1 MKEELSPFA
10 QLVAKILLVAAFV
23 LLAACGKDDDS
34 SSPSTPAVDS
44 NITLLTHPQDPLIL
58 KINKESEG
66 EGIIEYYGTRG
77 SDGLPVR
84 LDQIR
89 QIKDNQES
97 VVGFNED
104 NRINYIR
111 AFNGVQFYME
121 WQSNTK
127 FILTAV
133 TPDESFQLNT
143 PVDLNDSET
152 SAWNNAVS
160 PNTRSGNIHL
170 TESTRKQVQVKS
182 FSKTQDDMNSYF
194 TLTKCGPFKAE
205 NWVEV
210 RSEAGDFIRR
220 LPTHEV
226 ALGKYSYLVPSDIS
240 GSINPQDLCNATGEV
255 LDMVCEL
262 SNGIPGGIYLMGTTM
277 CTAISA
283 AIAITGIGA
292 AIAAPIF
299 TACESLAIGLEVYCD
314 VPALSTLCDEY
325 NFLDIDIYQ
334 YPEIVLNGAVLGD
347 PQNFVTSP
355 VTVSSQGPF
364 PDLSLQLPAT
374 TKINTLNV
382 NPAAPM
388 QDQDYQVV
396 AEIGCLTA
404 GTTVKLTVTGT
415 DDYYDEVNYTV
426 SEAEENKEFI
436 LGVPGAE
443 QGVRDVI
450 QLEVTGI
457 DGTSLKRTAV
467 LVFQKLELIP

>member
-1 MKEELSPFA
+1 MKKDQSPYA
-10 QLVAKILLVAAFV
+10 QPIAKILLVAALV
-23 LLAACGKDDDS
+23 LLAACGKDDDT
-34 SSPSTPAVDS
+34 SSPSTPAVES
-44 NITLLTHPQDPLIL
+44 NITLLTHQQDPLIL
-58 KINKESEG
+58 KIDKQSEG

-84 LDQIR
+84 IDQIR
-89 QIKDNQES
+89 QLKGNQES

-104 NRINYIR
+104 NRIDYIR

-121 WQSNTK
+121 WQSNTR

-143 PVDLNDSET
+143 PVDLNNSEA

-160 PNTRSGNIHL
+160 PNNRSGNIQL
-170 TESTRKQVQVKS
+170 AESTRQQVQVND
-182 FSKTQDDMNSYF
+182 FYKTQDDINSYF
-194 TLTKCGPFKAE
+194 TITKCGPFKAE

-226 ALGKYSYLVPSDIS
+226 ALGKYSYIVPSDIS
-240 GSINPQDLCNATGEV
+240 GSVNPQDLCNTTGEV
-255 LDMVCEL
+255 LDMVCDL
-262 SNGIPGGIYLMGTTM
+262 ANGIPGGIYLMGTTM

-283 AIAITGIGA
+283 AIATTGVGA

-299 TACESLAIGLEVYCD
+299 AACENLAIGLEVYCD
-314 VPALSTLCDEY
+314 VPGLSTLCNEF
-325 NFLDIDIYQ
+325 NFLDVDIYE
-334 YPEIVLNGAVLGD
+334 YPEIVLNGAVLGT
-347 PQNFVTSP
+347 PQNFLTSP
-355 VTVSSQGPF
+355 ITVSSQGPF

-382 NPAAPM
+382 SPAAPM

-404 GTTVKLTVTGT
+404 GATVKITVTGS
-415 DDYYDEVNYTV
+415 DDYFDEVNYTV
-426 SEAEENKEFI
+426 SEAEERKEFI

-450 QLEVTGI
+450 NLTVTGI
-457 DGTSLKRTAV
+457 DGTSLTRTAV
-467 LVFQKLELIP
+467 LVFQ